1 MAQTTF
7 PVNIQEFDPS
17 QYWKLV
23 EVYDSIFP
31 ERARTV
37 DEWRFFDNSLDRSKY
52 HLKRYTC
59 IEKASGEILGFGE
72 VGHAPWMFHPRKY
85 WTEIWV
91 HPKHQGHGIGSAIYT
106 KLLDDLKGLSAIAA
120 WAATREDLTRP
131 ILFLENR
138 GFKERM
144 RGWESKINP
153 YQVDL
158 PQFDQYLAKASN
170 AGVKITTLAEEA
182 KEDPEFYGKLYEL
195 VQTTFRDVP
204 MPDPTTDTPYDQ
216 WLAFEM
222 KNPNLMPEGYMIAK
236 HGDHLVGVSA
246 VWKVQNDAHSLYQG
260 LTGVRREFRG
270 KGIAMAL
277 KLRVLNFA
285 RENHYDEIRT
295 FNATVNE
302 AMLGINMK
310 LGFNRDT
317 GWITFEKSL
326 EENSRHE

>member
-1 MAQTTF
+1 MTQTTLS
-7 PVNIQEFDPS
+7 VDIQEFEPS

-23 EVYDSIFP
+23 QVYDAIFP

-37 DEWRFFDNSLDRSKY
+37 EEWRFFDSNLDRSKY

-59 IEKASGEILGFGE
+59 IERTTGEILGFGE
-72 VGHAPWMFHPRKY
+72 VGHAPWMFHPRKF

-91 HPKHQGHGIGSAIYT
+91 HPRHQGHGIGSAIYA
-106 KLLDDLKGLSAIAA
+106 KLLDDLKTLDAIAA

-131 ILFLENR
+131 ITFLENR

-153 YQVDL
+153 HHVDASK
-158 PQFDQYLAKASN
+158 FEKYSVEASN
-170 AGVKITTLAEEA
+170 AGIRITTLAEEV
-182 KEDPEFYGKLYEL
+182 KEDPECYPKLYDL

-204 MPDPTTDTPYDQ
+204 MPDPPTDTPYEQ

-236 HGDHLVGVSA
+236 HRDRLVGVSA
-246 VWKVQNDAHSLYQG
+246 VWKVQNDPDSLYQG

-270 KGIAMAL
+270 KSIAVAL
-277 KLRVLNFA
+277 KLRVLDFA
-285 RENHYDEIRT
+285 KKNGYNEIRT

-310 LGFNRDT
+310 LGFKQNT
-317 GWITFEKSL
+317 GWITFEKPL
-326 EENSRHE
+326 EENS